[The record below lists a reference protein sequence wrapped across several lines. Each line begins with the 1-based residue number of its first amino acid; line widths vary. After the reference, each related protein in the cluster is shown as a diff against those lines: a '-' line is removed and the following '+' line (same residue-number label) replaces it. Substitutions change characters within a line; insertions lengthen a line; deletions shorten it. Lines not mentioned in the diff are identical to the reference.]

1 MIGLWI
7 LFVLMIVIVHSPV
20 EGKIYTQC
28 EAARQLVIARIS
40 RSFISNW
47 VCLMKYE
54 SGMNTHLVTGPKR
67 GSSYSYGIL
76 QINSAEW
83 CTRGHR
89 GGNCDKRCEDYL
101 SDDIQEDIV
110 CAKKIFDQ
118 HGFKAW
124 DGWVK
129 NCKNKPLPN
138 LAHCFRRKRMATE
151 ETELILWWLWRCLTH
166 WLQSIQA
173 SNWFCF

>member
-1 MIGLWI
+1 MI
-7 LFVLMIVIVHSPV
+7 LFILMIVTAHSPV

-28 EAARQLVIARIS
+28 EAARQLAIARIS

-54 SGMNTHLVTGPKR
+54 SRMDTHLVTGPKR

-89 GGNCDKRCEDYL
+89 GGKCNKRCEDYL

-138 LAHCFRRKRMATE
+138 LAHCFRQKRMATKI
-151 ETELILWWLWRCLTH
+151 ETDSVMIGWLRRYLTH
-166 WLQSIQA
+166 WLQSIQD
-173 SNWFCF
+173 SN